1 MTETVDCILCV
12 CVCVC
17 FYHIKK
23 QTTDTLKARIKGE
36 GNINPPLSGRKCGE
50 SAASSPPAI
59 PPVGQI
65 L

>member
-1 MTETVDCILCV
+1 MTEMVDCILCV
-12 CVCVC
+12 CVCV
-17 FYHIKK
+17 YHIKK
-23 QTTDTLKARIKGE
+23 QTTDALKARIKGE

-59 PPVGQI
+59 PTVGQI